1 MVHPVG
7 NEILLK
13 PCEEK
18 EKLPF
23 VIAAGKKP
31 LAQFEASPD
40 LLPQFGGWAR
50 RILVLFA
57 SYTTALWVSV
67 DHLTELCSVPVLVC
81 LLLGMF
87 LIHGTVLL
95 EEIHA
100 WWLALSYDEVLQ
112 VRRELLRLPGVN
124 IFSASVCGLLCGM
137 VFVGLLVKLPTAER
151 PERPAFLLLLV
162 SAALHARHF
171 YMTMVCRRLW
181 REPKLLNKESFY
193 VELDTLSSTSTWPTE
208 LSIQRAKTYFLVA
221 SSVALALSGAAM
233 VVSFAALDI
242 MEMRG
247 ELLDYSFSRGHL
259 TSPASTFSFHN
270 TVLLDDKA
278 DSLTLNFQKGNHT
291 RGLFLQVKNPLLDN
305 SSETIPVHQVTEH
318 PISLPSSPFYSR
330 ISLIAVGSYINTTYI
345 FHILRLGTA
354 INVSLQ
360 SFFGA
365 KHPELQS
372 AKANFSEERRIQYL
386 SENAKWYIPDVDVDK
401 DSIIKAVGS
410 GSEKKQ

>member
-1 MVHPVG
+1 M
-7 NEILLK
+7 
-13 PCEEK
+13 
-18 EKLPF
+18 
-23 VIAAGKKP
+23 
-31 LAQFEASPD
+31 
-40 LLPQFGGWAR
+40 
-50 RILVLFA
+50 LFA

-100 WWLALSYDEVLQ
+100 WWLALSYDEVLK

-151 PERPAFLLLLV
+151 SQRPAFLLLLV

-171 YMTMVCRRLW
+171 YRTMVSRRLW

-193 VELDTLSSTSTWPTE
+193 VELDTLSSTSTWPMK
-208 LSIQRAKTYFLVA
+208 LSIQRAKAYFLVA
-221 SSVALALSGAAM
+221 SLVALALSGAAM
-233 VVSFAALDI
+233 VVSFAVLDI

-270 TVLLDDKA
+270 TVLLEDKA
-278 DSLTLNFQKGNHT
+278 DSLTLNFEKGNHT
-291 RGLFLQVKNPLLDN
+291 QFLFLQVENPLLDN
-305 SSETIPVHQVTEH
+305 SSETIPVHQFTEH
-318 PISLPSSPFYSR
+318 PIALPSSPFYSR
-330 ISLIAVGSYINTTYI
+330 ISLLAVGSYISTTYI

-386 SENAKWYIPDVDVDK
+386 SENGKWYIPDVDVDMN
-401 DSIIKAVGS
+401 STIKAVGS